1 MLTHLTLENFKA
13 FQKLDNLP
21 IKPITILC
29 GTNSCGKSSI
39 LQSILLLKQTIEN
52 KNPKQ
57 NLLLNGRFVNLG
69 YFRDIIYQKKENDI
83 ITFSWAFED
92 ENLAENMEKIIDSL
106 SFFLA
111 LNLVGSKFP
120 ELWKKTSNEKTKKTT
135 CISLQI
141 SLGFIHT
148 KHYGSVGIKEF
159 SIDIEGNNFVKFI
172 HIKDNNYLLIEEG
185 KEAGEIE
192 LMFSNLF
199 PLFDAKD
206 TDNVSLTFGALISKL
221 LDTYLQVFTYIGPLR
236 GEPEREYIY
245 RDEVLEIGNKGENA
259 AFLYL
264 AEKEKTI
271 ENHFFYNAIQ
281 EIFEKKE
288 SISLKD
294 AVNEWLTLMKI
305 DHFEAEIINRI
316 IYLSQ
321 NASKYDEATRVGIAD
336 VGFGVSQIFP
346 IVLEGLRMPK
356 GGTLMLE
363 QPEIH
368 LHPNLQM
375 QMADYFIALA
385 LSGKNVMAETHS
397 DHIINRLVRRI
408 VEDDTHKLK
417 DLIGIYFI
425 KPSENGAVYEEIIVD
440 ESKGVTNWPADFF
453 DQTATEQMKIMQAG
467 LKKRKNQRVNG
478 KIS

>member
-1 MLTHLTLENFKA
+1 MN
-13 FQKLDNLP
+13 
-21 IKPITILC
+21 
-29 GTNSCGKSSI
+29 
-39 LQSILLLKQTIEN
+39 
-52 KNPKQ
+52 
-57 NLLLNGRFVNLG
+57 
-69 YFRDIIYQKKENDI
+69 
-83 ITFSWAFED
+83 
-92 ENLAENMEKIIDSL
+92 
-106 SFFLA
+106 
-111 LNLVGSKFP
+111 
-120 ELWKKTSNEKTKKTT
+120 
-135 CISLQI
+135 
-141 SLGFIHT
+141 
-148 KHYGSVGIKEF
+148 
-159 SIDIEGNNFVKFI
+159 
-172 HIKDNNYLLIEEG
+172 
-185 KEAGEIE
+185 
-192 LMFSNLF
+192 
-199 PLFDAKD
+199 
-206 TDNVSLTFGALISKL
+206 
-221 LDTYLQVFTYIGPLR
+221 R

-245 RDEVLEIGNKGENA
+245 RDEVVEIGNKGENA